1 MPPFS
6 PSVVQ
11 SPCSKAS
18 PPPSSQA
25 TPPSSRCSSSSSFST
40 KLPLH
45 SSTPLKRSRR
55 RSNHDFLRMVTRS
68 CLDDSSAILRAA
80 QYTVDTYVKS
90 GMVVGLGSGHA
101 SGMAIQHLGR
111 QLRTGNLKDI
121 VGIPIASEAAK
132 FGIPLDT
139 YQDSSQIDFA
149 FDDAD
154 AIEEGTLV
162 AIIGRRRH
170 KQRRLPHGLA
180 SCPPASTRFW
190 IWRFIADESLAIVA
204 STQAITLSTCIVAHN
219 NALFALLVSNNI
231 AQIKSNV
238 YKRYSR
244 DNVYSLVYFGH
255 GNLRENKN
263 LTRTARYAT
272 MVKLVHWMLQSTPS
286 SRPSCGNEIG
296 KKHITAE
303 GITVDEFAS
312 KL

>member
-1 MPPFS
+1 MNMNQIAFFS
-6 PSVVQ
+6 
-11 SPCSKAS
+11 
-18 PPPSSQA
+18 
-25 TPPSSRCSSSSSFST
+25 CSSSSSFST

-68 CLDDSSAILRAA
+68 CLDDSSALLRAA

-121 VGIPIASEAAK
+121 VGIPI
-132 FGIPLDT
+132 FI
-139 YQDSSQIDFA
+139 FA
-149 FDDAD
+149 IDDAD
-154 AIEEGTLV
+154 AIEEGTRV

-170 KQRRLPHGLA
+170 KQCRLPHGLA
-180 SCPPASTRFW
+180 SCPPTSTRFW
-190 IWRFIADESLAIVA
+190 IWRFIADESLAIAA

-219 NALFALLVSNNI
+219 NALFALLVSNNF

-238 YKRYSR
+238 YKQYSR
-244 DNVYSLVYFGH
+244 DNVYSLVYFEKCQVYIIDFGIAKKYRDISTH
-255 GNLRENKN
+255 QHIPYRENEN

-272 MVKLVHWMLQSTPS
+272 MVNGASHGWFFGCCNQHLRAR
-286 SRPSCGNEIG
+286 RPSWYGGNEIG
-296 KKHITAE
+296 KKRITAE